1 MNRLLVYPAK
11 KEIIVFWAI
20 HYVMSQMNYTEIT
33 STKAKRIPRYRLM
46 LKLLLNVG
54 KISGCSSGI
63 TERSLP
69 TTEFNEKEA
78 GDGNR
83 KRSEWPVFIK
93 LFF

>member
-1 MNRLLVYPAK
+1 MYPAK
-11 KEIIVFWAI
+11 KEIIVFCAI
-20 HYVMSQMNYTEIT
+20 HYVMSHMNYTEIT
-33 STKAKRIPRYRLM
+33 STKAKRMPRYRLM
-46 LKLLLNVG
+46 QKLLLNVG

-83 KRSEWPVFIK
+83 KRSEWPGFIK